1 MEQVNTQIEENQC
14 LLNFLYISRFVLLML
29 NIFCCCCWDATR
41 YISGLM
47 TTLAAPLQT
56 FVRGGAALPEVTFR
70 LALSSFVQSV
80 VIVQPFARPA
90 KNASLL
96 LSNALL
102 PSLRTRGFLSYL
114 GRLPN
119 SSLSSLFLFIFSL
132 ILHPWLSELLVNCT
146 ETYGFFYFSW
156 GGLGFFRY
164 L

>member
-1 MEQVNTQIEENQC
+1 MEQVNIQIEENQC

-47 TTLAAPLQT
+47 TTLAAPLQI

-90 KNASLL
+90 KK
-96 LSNALL
+96 
-102 PSLRTRGFLSYL
+102 GFLA
-114 GRLPN
+114 PQ
-119 SSLSSLFLFIFSL
+119 
-132 ILHPWLSELLVNCT
+132 
-146 ETYGFFYFSW
+146 
-156 GGLGFFRY
+156 
-164 L
+164 